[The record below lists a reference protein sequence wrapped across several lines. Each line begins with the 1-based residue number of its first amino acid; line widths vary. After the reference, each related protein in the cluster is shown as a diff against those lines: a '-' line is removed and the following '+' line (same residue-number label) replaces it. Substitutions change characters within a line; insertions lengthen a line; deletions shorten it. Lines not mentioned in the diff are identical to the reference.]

1 MQKFILLAIL
11 VVLIALVACFR
22 ATTAPDD
29 MDAETPTAVPTAE
42 SIQVAT
48 MTPTQQIATAAPTAM
63 LATPSTAEPTAMPAS
78 PSAPKPPEAAA
89 PTKLATAVPTPVFTP
104 TAVTPTEAPTATS
117 QAPTPTPT
125 TATKTPPTP
134 ATTLVINVAP
144 ISREVTGYSR
154 SQWKHWTDDDGDC
167 QDTRQEVLV
176 AESLVD
182 VTYQSDRECRVETG
196 RWYGA
201 FTGTFVD
208 VPGSL
213 DVDHLVPL
221 KNAHLSGGWAWSPE
235 KREEYANY
243 LRDQDHL
250 IAVTAGA
257 NRSKGAKGPE
267 EWKPPDEGYW
277 CRYAVT
283 WTEVKADWG
292 LTMTERETEAVVEV
306 LNTCE
311 IPPEVE
317 FREALATE
325 PREHRTEP
333 ESSVYGSCENAAE
346 AGEQR
351 VQGSSGA
358 GRGFPADM
366 VPSARDGDGDGIVC
380 ER

>member
-1 MQKFILLAIL
+1 MQKIILLAIL
-11 VVLIALVACFR
+11 LITLVACSGV
-22 ATTAPDD
+22 TTAPDGR
-29 MDAETPTAVPTAE
+29 DAETPTAVPTAE

-48 MTPTQQIATAAPTAM
+48 WAPTQQIA
-63 LATPSTAEPTAMPAS
+63 TAEPTAMPAS

-89 PTKLATAVPTPVFTP
+89 PTKLATAFPTPVFTP
-104 TAVTPTEAPTATS
+104 TTAEPTEAPTATR

-144 ISREVTGYSR
+144 ISREVTEYSR
-154 SQWKHWTDDDGDC
+154 SQWKHWTDEDGDC
-167 QDTRQEVLV
+167 QDARQEVLV

-243 LRDQDHL
+243 LRDEDHL

-277 CRYAVT
+277 CEYATT
-283 WTEVKADWG
+283 WTEVKAEWH
-292 LTMTERETEAVVEV
+292 LTMTHAEFDAVVEM
-306 LNTCE
+306 LDTCDK
-311 IPPEVE
+311 PVEVE
-317 FREALATE
+317 A
-325 PREHRTEP
+325 RTELVP
-333 ESSVYGSCENAAE
+333 KEEAPAAESSVYGSCEEAAT
-346 AGEQR
+346 AGETR
-351 VQGSSGA
+351 LQGNHGG
-358 GRGFPADM
+358 GRGFPAQM
-366 VPSARDGDGDGIVC
+366 VPSARDGDGDGVVC
-380 ER
+380 EN